1 MCEIHSN
8 KVNDIAN
15 SKASLKEI
23 DLVIQKLSQYATKE
37 SFKEL
42 WDKVIPPVKSFQDS
56 IYSYRD
62 QNLQFREIIRRFDD
76 VLLTKASKL
85 DITTFEDDVKNKYV
99 AKIDFAEYSQSI
111 STRLDEHNEY
121 ILKLEDTLDTLNKEV
136 NKEIFAA
143 VRRATLYMSK
153 AMPIGKKLQEK
164 EDVTN
169 RDEPIKSIFQIL
181 STKANKTDL
190 ERLND
195 IK

>member
-1 MCEIHSN
+1 M
-8 KVNDIAN
+8 
-15 SKASLKEI
+15 
-23 DLVIQKLSQYATKE
+23 
-37 SFKEL
+37 
-42 WDKVIPPVKSFQDS
+42 KSFQDS